1 MTETTGQALLDA
13 NPDEPRRLFFSVG
26 EPSGD
31 LHGANLIRSLRRRH
45 PRLECVGY
53 GGPEMVTAGFQSHF
67 DLTTLAVMWIAQ
79 VFTHIAKFWRLYKQA
94 DRYFATEQV
103 DGVVLIDYPG
113 FNWWIARAAKRHGI
127 PVFYYGVPQLWAWAP
142 WRVRKMRRLVDLALC
157 KLPFEPEWF
166 QSRGVSAVDVGH
178 PFFDEMAR
186 QTVDE
191 AFIEDRQ
198 DDERPWVVL
207 LPGSRNQEI
216 AKNLETLIESAREIV
231 ARVPKARFAISCLK
245 DSQADACRDQLE
257 SLGGP
262 AMEVHAGR
270 TPEWIRL
277 ASCCVACSGSV
288 SLELLYHRKPTV
300 IVYRLSPWAKLAARV
315 MLRVRYVTLVNL
327 LATRQIERRDW
338 SLQDPDAVGAEEVP
352 FPEYV
357 TTSNPAAK
365 VANRV
370 ANWLT
375 DNNSRERVEA
385 QLDDLRDRY
394 VALGA
399 SDRGAAAIL
408 DWLRQRGVM
417 TRATPSV
424 ARAA

>member
-1 MTETTGQALLDA
+1 MVPVA
-13 NPDEPRRLFFSVG
+13 RRL
-26 EPSGD
+26 
-31 LHGANLIRSLRRRH
+31 
-45 PRLECVGY
+45 
-53 GGPEMVTAGFQSHF
+53 
-67 DLTTLAVMWIAQ
+67 
-79 VFTHIAKFWRLYKQA
+79 
-94 DRYFATEQV
+94 
-103 DGVVLIDYPG
+103 
-113 FNWWIARAAKRHGI
+113 
-127 PVFYYGVPQLWAWAP
+127 
-142 WRVRKMRRLVDLALC
+142 
-157 KLPFEPEWF
+157 
-166 QSRGVSAVDVGH
+166 AVDVGH

-191 AFIEDRQ
+191 AFIEDRR

-207 LPGSRNQEI
+207 LPGSRI
-216 AKNLETLIESAREIV
+216 RKSPRTSETLIESAREIV
-231 ARVPKARFAISCLK
+231 APVPKARFAISCLK

-417 TRATPSV
+417 TRSTPSV